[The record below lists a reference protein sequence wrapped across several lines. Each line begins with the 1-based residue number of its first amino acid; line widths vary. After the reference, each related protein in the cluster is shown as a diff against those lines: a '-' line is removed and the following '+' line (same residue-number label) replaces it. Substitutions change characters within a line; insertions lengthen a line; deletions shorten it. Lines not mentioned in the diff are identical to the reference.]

1 MGVSKYVAAV
11 IGILLMV
18 WTWDLAHSE
27 REVPLEQRRDLET
40 NLEDMITQYIKAR
53 RPGVTDV
60 VFQQL
65 FSEDIPTSGA
75 EPAGTKQML
84 VRFRYLTNE
93 PASDGEMTEQVFEG
107 SVRLKSADGL
117 AWQWVDENVRSPLIR
132 YQNGT
137 EIRAS
142 GGDPA
147 Q

>member
-1 MGVSKYVAAV
+1 MGVSKYIATA
-11 IGILLMV
+11 IGLILLV

-27 REVPLEQRRDLET
+27 RDVAPEQRRDIEM

-53 RPGVTDV
+53 RPGVTGV

-65 FSEDIPTSGA
+65 FSEDLPTSGA

-93 PASDGEMTEQVFEG
+93 PAPGGEMTEQVFEG
-107 SVRLKSADGL
+107 SVRLKSVDGL
-117 AWQWVDENVRSPLIR
+117 SWQWVDENVRSPLIR

-142 GGDPA
+142 GGDSA
-147 Q
+147 K